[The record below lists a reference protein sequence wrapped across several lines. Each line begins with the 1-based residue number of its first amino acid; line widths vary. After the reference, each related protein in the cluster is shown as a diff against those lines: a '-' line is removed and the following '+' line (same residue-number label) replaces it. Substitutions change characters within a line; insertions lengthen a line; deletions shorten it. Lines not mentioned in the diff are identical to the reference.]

1 MLRFV
6 CENAIVMT
14 IIALMTAVVVPIGLA
29 LVGYALR
36 YAY

>member
-6 CENAIVMT
+6 CENVIVMT
-14 IIALMTAVVVPIGLA
+14 IIALMMAVVVPIGLA
-29 LVGYALR
+29 LVGDALR

>member
-6 CENAIVMT
+6 CENAIVLV
-14 IIALMTAVVVPIGLA
+14 IIALMTATIVPIGLA
-29 LVGYALR
+29 LLTRAAW